1 MKINPVY
8 SRETKVSARSFRLA
22 LILLVFNGILSVV
35 ALLNMY
41 SVIERVKITAE
52 IQYSSFL
59 ELYIFVAAIE
69 FVLLMFIVPAM
80 TAGSISGERERQ
92 TLDLMLTTMMTPA
105 QIVNGKLVASISTMI
120 LLVISSSPV
129 LALVF
134 VYGGVTLQDVAM
146 LFLCYVTVALYAG
159 SLGVCMSSL
168 FKRSTLAT
176 VVSYGIL
183 IVVVAGTYAIN
194 AFVLAMARLN
204 MDSYAVNI
212 GSVTEQAN
220 SGGFLYLLLLNPAVT
235 FYAAIN
241 KQAGNNQAVNNITQ
255 WFGIH
260 SDNFVT
266 QNWICISICVQLA
279 ISVLLICLAVKVL
292 TPRRRSH
299 KQQQT
304 QMKNK

>member
-1 MKINPVY
+1 MKVNPVY
-8 SRETKVSARSFRLA
+8 RRETKVSTRSFRLA
-22 LILLVFNGILSVV
+22 LIILVFNAILSVV

-41 SVIERVKITAE
+41 SVIEQVKITAE

-59 ELYIFVAAIE
+59 ELYMFVAAIE
-69 FVLLMFIVPAM
+69 FVLLMFIVPAI

-92 TLDLMLTTMMTPA
+92 TLELMLTTKMTPA
-105 QIVNGKLVASISTMI
+105 QIVMGKLTASLSTLF
-120 LLVISSSPV
+120 LLVVSGFPV

-134 VYGGVTLQDVAM
+134 VYGGVTFSDVLM
-146 LFLCYVTVALYAG
+146 LFLCYVTVALFAG
-159 SLGVCMSSL
+159 SLGVCMSAA

-194 AFVLAMARLN
+194 AFVLAMARMN
-204 MDSYAVNI
+204 VDSYAYSI
-212 GSVTEQAN
+212 GSVVEQAN

-255 WFGIH
+255 WFGAH
-260 SDNFVT
+260 PANFVT
-266 QNWICISICVQLA
+266 QNWIYISIGVQLA
-279 ISVLLICLAVKVL
+279 LSVVLILIAIKAISPKKGKRQA
-292 TPRRRSH
+292 
-299 KQQQT
+299 
-304 QMKNK
+304 